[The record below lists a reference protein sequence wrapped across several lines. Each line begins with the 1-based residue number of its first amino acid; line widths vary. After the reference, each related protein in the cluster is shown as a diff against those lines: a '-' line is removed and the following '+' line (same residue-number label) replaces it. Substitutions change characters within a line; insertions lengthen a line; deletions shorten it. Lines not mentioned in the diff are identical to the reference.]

1 MLLNS
6 VCVFVQAFP
15 GMVPYKRPAAD
26 KSGMP
31 VYQPSATTYQQLMQL
46 QQPFVPVSC
55 EYTSPPP
62 PSAVTSLAMPPASA
76 SSPITTTILSAA
88 PDPPTTTALKLPT
101 AVSQAAAVIVQHHQ
115 AQQQQQQ
122 QAQAQAQ
129 LQVQEVDDVESSRSM
144 PTTSSAVSV
153 APPLPPPSVVS
164 VPTAAVTPVADPA
177 TLAKE
182 VAQQNYAKAV
192 KLAAVSNSLA
202 INPLTALSYTG
213 VALNKQALSMPPP
226 AAVPRYSTL
235 PFNFG
240 GAAGLGFGL
249 ANPYAA
255 QAQAQAQAAA
265 AAAASQQNLYAFS
278 RPPPTLI
285 NPYSALLRPYSPAAT
300 QPLIGHHPQGL
311 LTAAGQYPM
320 AGTPTYS
327 LQHHQ
332 APVVS
337 MPQTNNN
344 NNNVVLQPYKKMK
357 TT

>member
-255 QAQAQAQAAA
+255 QAQAQAAA